1 MKQWTRHCVSTSFF
15 PPFSK
20 KMLSKRRDP
29 AKAKK
34 GAVSMTEA
42 ISRGQKILWKSLLVR
57 EMLVECDWA
66 LVDSDGRSVNWWS
79 TQWIV
84 SIPRILTVSFRLI
97 QVITYSVTKVLIFV
111 LVYTDWC
118 APFVFSPPQCKK
130 MDTAM

>member
-1 MKQWTRHCVSTSFF
+1 
-15 PPFSK
+15 
-20 KMLSKRRDP
+20 
-29 AKAKK
+29 
-34 GAVSMTEA
+34 MTEA

-79 TQWIV
+79 THIV

-97 QVITYSVTKVLIFV
+97 QVLTYLVTQVLIFV
-111 LVYTDWC
+111 MVYTDWVYHLSF
-118 APFVFSPPQCKK
+118 PLRGGKK